1 MISEAVRKLEKNLKV
16 IIVAF
21 LSLMCL
27 IGLNMAFYHLK
38 NVYLENYVL

>member
-27 IGLNMAFYHLK
+27 IGLNMAFHHLK
-38 NVYLENYVL
+38 NVYLEKYVL